1 MPFDLENR
9 AKTFWANSKRV
20 MKMARK
26 PTLKEM
32 RLILRITGLGVVVI
46 GAVGFVVKLIIG
58 LIMGV
63 L

>member
-9 AKTFWANSKRV
+9 VKTFWANSKRV
-20 MKMARK
+20 IKMARK

>member
-1 MPFDLENR
+1 MPFDIRNR
-9 AKTFWANSKRV
+9 LSVFWANSKRV

-32 RLILRITGLGVVVI
+32 RLILRITGLGVCVI
-46 GAVGFVVKLIIG
+46 GAVGFVVKLITG

>member
-1 MPFDLENR
+1 MPFDIENR
-9 AKTFWANSKRV
+9 VKTFWANSKRV

>member
-1 MPFDLENR
+1 MPFDIENR
-9 AKTFWANSKRV
+9 VKTFWANSKRV

-58 LIMGV
+58 LIVGV

>member
-9 AKTFWANSKRV
+9 IKTFWANSKRA

-46 GAVGFVVKLIIG
+46 GAVGFVVKLITG

>member
-1 MPFDLENR
+1 MPFDLNNR
-9 AKTFWANSKRV
+9 VKTFWANSKRV

-26 PTLKEM
+26 PTVKEM

>member
-1 MPFDLENR
+1 MPYDIQNKV
-9 AKTFWANSKRV
+9 KTFWANSKRV

-26 PTLKEM
+26 PTVKEM

-46 GAVGFVVKLIIG
+46 GAVGFIVKLLIG

>member
-9 AKTFWANSKRV
+9 VKTFWANSKRV

>member
-1 MPFDLENR
+1 MPFDIEAR
-9 AKTFWANSKRV
+9 VKTFWANSKRV

-26 PTLKEM
+26 PTVKEM

-58 LIMGV
+58 LIVGV
-63 L
+63 I

>member
-1 MPFDLENR
+1 MPWDLENKIR
-9 AKTFWANSKRV
+9 NFWDNSKRV
-20 MKMARK
+20 FRQARK
-26 PTLKEM
+26 PDLKEM

-46 GAVGFVVKLIIG
+46 GLVGFVVKLIIG

>member
-1 MPFDLENR
+1 MPFDIEAR
-9 AKTFWANSKRV
+9 VKTFWANSKRV

-26 PTLKEM
+26 PTVKEM

-58 LIMGV
+58 LIIGV

>member
-1 MPFDLENR
+1 MPFDIENR
-9 AKTFWANSKRV
+9 IKTFWANSKRV

-26 PTLKEM
+26 PTIKEM
-32 RLILRITGLGVVVI
+32 RLILRISGLGVVII
-46 GAVGFVVKLIIG
+46 GAVGFVVKLITG

>member
-9 AKTFWANSKRV
+9 VKTFWANSKRV
-20 MKMARK
+20 IKMARK
-26 PTLKEM
+26 PTVKEM